1 MHWRPIII
9 YKENLLLHYGLFN
22 DAIIQLINIIEIK
35 PERKSIAFNDEVRM
49 LSVLEEIDSYNVV
62 LRLKNKHT
70 MTGLHGFTKTF

>member
-35 PERKSIAFNDEVRM
+35 PERKSIAFNDE
-49 LSVLEEIDSYNVV
+49 SKNVI
-62 LRLKNKHT
+62 RIRRN
-70 MTGLHGFTKTF
+70 